1 MDNKEL
7 HLMLDEIKALRRD
20 LFYELLDVHNAGGDA
35 SELTAAHNHIAEAQ
49 HAIER
54 FLQSNN

>member
-1 MDNKEL
+1 MDNKKL
-7 HLMLDEIKALRRD
+7 RLMFDEIKALRRD

-35 SELTAAHNHIAEAQ
+35 SALTAAYNHIAEAQ
-49 HAIER
+49 HEIVR

>member
-1 MDNKEL
+1 MIN
-7 HLMLDEIKALRRD
+7 EIKALRRD
-20 LFYELLDVHNAGGDA
+20 LFYELLDVHNAGGNA